1 MSSILKYVDID
12 SSYRNRKLFPNPA
25 DFVIPVSNGPNNPS
39 NAGQAQS
46 AIANAFPI
54 DISTTQAG
62 STTTQIVL
70 NANDST
76 ITNFYIGKYLQIGTQ
91 FSIITA
97 YDGATQTATVS
108 PAFSVAPPA
117 GTTYYV
123 RAGIPMLSSNLVAGS
138 TQILLNLGPAAS
150 TISEIYQGTF
160 IYFTSGVNKGVSAL
174 IVDYNGATQQAT
186 LGTALPQI
194 PGATDAYD
202 ILQYSSDSYSPLI
215 YSGTTGFGQAVCYS
229 IELIHL
235 TVPNQTMASGYGGT
249 LNNYPYLLL
258 KFYNEGNKH
267 ADKVIYSNN
276 PNEQTCLFK
285 IPLGLNLS
293 SETFFTLKDCRMIQ
307 VIKHKIDQP
316 LRFTLTLPDG
326 SPIIFATADNVPPET
341 VNPFLQISASFAFRR
356 IDGSLSAPT
365 GSGQT
370 IANR

>member
-1 MSSILKYVDID
+1 MSSVLKYVDID
-12 SSYRNRKLFPNPA
+12 SSYRNRNLYPNPA
-25 DFVIPVSNGPNNPS
+25 DFVIPVSNGPNNAL
-39 NAGQAQS
+39 NAAQAQS
-46 AIANAFPI
+46 AIANAYPI
-54 DISTTQAG
+54 DIGTTQAG

-70 NANDST
+70 SATDST
-76 ITNFYIGKYLQIGTQ
+76 INNFYIGKYLQIGTQ
-91 FSIITA
+91 FSVITA
-97 YDGATQTATVS
+97 YDGATQTATVNQ
-108 PAFSVAPPA
+108 PFSVAPPA

-123 RAGIPMLSSNLVAGS
+123 RAAIPMLSSNLIAGS
-138 TQILLNLGPAAS
+138 TQTVLNLGPSAS
-150 TISEIYQGTF
+150 TVNQIYQGAF
-160 IYFTSGVNKGVSAL
+160 IYFTSGPNQGDSAL
-174 IVDYNGATQQAT
+174 IVNYNGTTQQAT
-186 LGTALPQI
+186 LGSALPQV

-215 YSGTTGFGQAVCYS
+215 YSGTLGFGQPVCYS

-258 KFYNEGNKH
+258 QFYNEGNKH

-293 SETFFTLKDCRMIQ
+293 HETFFTLKDCRMIQ
-307 VIKHKIDQP
+307 VAKHKLDQP
-316 LRFTLTLPDG
+316 LRFRLTLPDG
-326 SPIIFATADNVPPET
+326 SPIIFATADNVPPES
-341 VNPFLQISASFAFRR
+341 VNPFVQISASFAFRR

-370 IANR
+370 IGR